1 MHHLVIIITLYLS
14 ALVAGGGILSKPK
27 QPPADEGI
35 PMTDMTSD
43 SSGGISRTNNNVN
56 NKGALH
62 DECRY
67 LKVKVTSPEARAT
80 AAAQD
85 AAKKPRKGPTT
96 ITTPYRQ
103 VLLTADCRRPM
114 LDPKKALPDG
124 DWRETTLDLD
134 KCVGWNAQ
142 TQKLTPESDGKGLM
156 KGDCWNCDYFT
167 QVMGNPSKGEFEC
180 YCDNVENKSKHKI
193 PHSKDKSLKVKFD
206 LDSVLWARD
215 GRLNCHKHMGS

>member
-1 MHHLVIIITLYLS
+1 MHHFIIIITLYLS

-27 QPPADEGI
+27 QTPPDEGI
-35 PMTDMTSD
+35 PMTDMTSG
-43 SSGGISRTNNNVN
+43 SSGGISDTNNVN
-56 NKGALH
+56 KGALALH

-80 AAAQD
+80 AS
-85 AAKKPRKGPTT
+85 AKDTAKTGKGPTT

-114 LDPKKALPDG
+114 SDPKKAHPDG

-167 QVMGNPSKGEFEC
+167 QVTGKSAKAEFEC
-180 YCDNVENKSKHKI
+180 YCDSVDNKSKQKI
-193 PHSKDKSLKVKFD
+193 PHSKDKALKVKFD
-206 LDSVLWARD
+206 LDAVLWSRD